1 MSQLCGSNVVIPT
14 EFDVGFDDL
23 DRVPLITR
31 QKLLLASKTASK
43 SPIDVIVKNEE
54 GEENNVGLLSFL
66 SSCAASGI
74 DQQLA
79 FEQRLDSEVPFGVTS
94 VVSYGETAVGSSAV
108 DQCPQAS
115 PYHLDVGTPG
125 DCNCQSIH
133 INTKICSDQT
143 THVGLNADVSGP
155 EKVHFNVCTC
165 DKNQVLSSVPVEVK
179 VENSDNHV
187 LSSSGDGVNDF
198 ASVDVSVAKANS
210 NDFSFDDLDHIA
222 LKERQRMLQKR
233 KLLELAKHVVE
244 GTSVGMS
251 EDLTYPS
258 AGRIKEETQP
268 DDVGSLVVGNECNE
282 IPIHNASDLGKIS
295 VNGSSDNIT
304 PGSSSEAKQY
314 SEIPGC
320 SPGTEATN
328 SGDNAEKCDKMWS
341 SERTYLEKVCD
352 GQHDVPES
360 GSMHVSFLPNSVK
373 VKVEPLEN
381 SDLQHPEINVSSK
394 FPFNTQAVKSE
405 LGIPN
410 ELLGD
415 ELDHILLQDRKK
427 LQKLGE
433 NSNLMSSSYFAF
445 SSKTEHPSFQYSFI
459 SSESANP
466 IKVNRQRKRKK
477 TATDSVE
484 KALEEDAP
492 GLLQVLVEQGVSVD
506 EIRLY
511 GETEG
516 DDDLD
521 DTFNEENFAEL
532 EAVMTK
538 IFFQRESLLKFAP
551 IRCTKGLKPSYC
563 LACLFSLVEQARY
576 LQFRNWP
583 VEWGWCRDLQSFI
596 FVFKRHN
603 RIVLERPE
611 YGYATYFFELVDS
624 LSTEWQVKRLVT
636 AMKLTSFGRV
646 NLIEN
651 KTLSVGED
659 LSEGEAKV
667 LMDFGWLPN
676 TGLGTMLNYHDRVYH
691 DRKNEKDISEW
702 RSKIGKLLVDGYNG
716 GTIVSTNVSENIIIN
731 TGSDGP
737 QIKLE
742 L

>member
-1 MSQLCGSNVVIPT
+1 MSRLCSSNLVIPT
-14 EFDVGFDDL
+14 ESDVGFDDL
-23 DRVPLITR
+23 DRVLLITR

-54 GEENNVGLLSFL
+54 EEENNMGLLSFL

-79 FEQRLDSEVPFGVTS
+79 FEQRLDSEVPFGLTS
-94 VVSYGETAVGSSAV
+94 VVSYGETEVGSSAV
-108 DQCPQAS
+108 DQCPQAA
-115 PYHLDVGTPG
+115 PYHLDVGTLG

-133 INTKICSDQT
+133 INTKICSDRT

-165 DKNQVLSSVPVEVK
+165 DKNKVLSSVPVKVK

-187 LSSSGDGVNDF
+187 LSLSGDGVNDF
-198 ASVDVSVAKANS
+198 ASAGVSAAKVHS

-233 KLLELAKHVVE
+233 KLSELAKHVVE

-251 EDLTYPS
+251 EDLTYPG
-258 AGRIKEETQP
+258 AGRIKEETQS
-268 DDVGSLVVGNECNE
+268 DDIGSLVVGNGCND
-282 IPIHNASDLGKIS
+282 IRNASDLGKIS

-320 SPGTEATN
+320 SLGTGATN
-328 SGDNAEKCDKMWS
+328 SGDNAQKCDKMWS
-341 SERTYLEKVCD
+341 PKRRYVEKVCD

-360 GSMHVSFLPNSVK
+360 GSMHVSFLLKSLK

-415 ELDHILLQDRKK
+415 ELDHMLLQDRKK
-427 LQKLGE
+427 LWKLGE
-433 NSNLMSSSYFAF
+433 NSNLMFSSNFAF
-445 SSKTEHPSFQYSFI
+445 SSKTEHPSFQYNFI

-492 GLLQVLVEQGVSVD
+492 GLLQVLVEQGVLVD

-563 LACLFSLVEQARY
+563 LACLFSLVEQSRY

-651 KTLSVGED
+651 KSLSVGED

-676 TGLGTMLNYHDRVYH
+676 TGLGTMLNYRDRVYH
-691 DRKNEKDISEW
+691 DRKNEKDTSEW

-716 GTIVSTNVSENIIIN
+716 GTIVSMNVAENIIID

-742 L
+742 H

>member
-1 MSQLCGSNVVIPT
+1 MSQLFGSNVVIPT
-14 EFDVGFDDL
+14 ESDVGFDDL
-23 DRVPLITR
+23 DRVPLLTR
-31 QKLLLASKTASK
+31 QKLLLASKTASM
-43 SPIDVIVKNEE
+43 SPIDIIVKNEE
-54 GEENNVGLLSFL
+54 GEENNMGLLSFL

-94 VVSYGETAVGSSAV
+94 VVSYGETVVGSSAV

-125 DCNCQSIH
+125 DCNCQSTH

-165 DKNQVLSSVPVEVK
+165 DKNKVLSSVPVEVK

-187 LSSSGDGVNDF
+187 LSLSGDGVNDF
-198 ASVDVSVAKANS
+198 ASADVSAAKANS

-233 KLLELAKHVVE
+233 KLSELAKHVVE

-258 AGRIKEETQP
+258 TGRIKEETQP
-268 DDVGSLVVGNECNE
+268 DDIGSLVVANGCNE
-282 IPIHNASDLGKIS
+282 IPIHNASDL
-295 VNGSSDNIT
+295 
-304 PGSSSEAKQY
+304 AKQY
-314 SEIPGC
+314 SEIP
-320 SPGTEATN
+320 
-328 SGDNAEKCDKMWS
+328 
-341 SERTYLEKVCD
+341 
-352 GQHDVPES
+352 
-360 GSMHVSFLPNSVK
+360 

-405 LGIPN
+405 LRIPN

-427 LQKLGE
+427 LRKLGE
-433 NSNLMSSSYFAF
+433 NSNLMSSSNFAF
-445 SSKTEHPSFQYSFI
+445 SSKTEHPSFQYNFI
-459 SSESANP
+459 SPESANP
-466 IKVNRQRKRKK
+466 INVNRQRKRKK

-511 GETEG
+511 GEADG

-576 LQFRNWP
+576 LRFRNWP

-624 LSTEWQVKRLVT
+624 LSTEWQVKRMVT

-651 KTLSVGED
+651 KSLSVGED

-676 TGLGTMLNYHDRVYH
+676 TGLGTMLNYRDRVYH

-716 GTIVSTNVSENIIIN
+716 GTIVSTNVSENVILN

-737 QIKLE
+737 QIKVE